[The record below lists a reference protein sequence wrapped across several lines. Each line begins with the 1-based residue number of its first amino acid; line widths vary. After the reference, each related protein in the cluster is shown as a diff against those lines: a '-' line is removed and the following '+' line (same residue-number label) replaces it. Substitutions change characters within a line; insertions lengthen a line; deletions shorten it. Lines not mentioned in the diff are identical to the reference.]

1 MNSETWSFRRLSA
14 TLPHAASQGPDA
26 EPPQRDFFVPQP
38 ATVPDRSHLSYYPQ
52 VHLLGIPREIRD
64 RVWQLVYTDIKAEL
78 KSAWHSKPK
87 TSYDALALVCTQ
99 VYSEIE
105 GYWRRAIIPKHRLK
119 PFLSQPYSALQYK
132 GFKRL
137 SIEVPFNMSGTFF
150 SWMAKMLT
158 CLSPHLQ
165 DFRLF
170 FTGCDAYG
178 TQVTIHGCGNEAP
191 GTVSRAAKLPVDGQ
205 DFHRRVIFLTAL
217 VHLTQLRTLVLSN
230 SNFAYLQTMLIQNKP
245 KLRELYVVDDPRAS
259 LTKAHWDSC
268 FKSEKRLI
276 HGLMTPV
283 NHSFPPVRHLHIS
296 ANAAL
301 TSVQVVNKLSH
312 TLESLTWIAPDP
324 SRQSGGFDVNWFR
337 DTGIILGTLRAHAQ
351 KLHTLRVCF
360 EGAMYEAQTQYG
372 DFIHGFRHHMPFLD
386 SLRTVELHLWS
397 KSPFIYK
404 ELLEAIPRRVERIYV
419 ADRFVTASQLI
430 DKVEELY
437 LPVMPEQPSTST
449 SMYSIQTN
457 ELEAGEDLDDSIQSE
472 SSAAIVTAD
481 ELGRK
486 DYIPMR
492 TGNVTFVGY
501 EYTTADKTHVRIV
514 EREDVHPLDISL
526 EADSLSTTH
535 STISEEGSE
544 SILPAQAIQ
553 QRLNLLILNGHLLDR
568 ARNKHI
574 HYCHRLRYIKPIMT
588 DGTVMHSTVIEALV
602 KARSTE
608 IAGSDATTTSPGHAA
623 IEAAVSRLTAPPI
636 GQVRTNTSFL
646 NMSPFTDDLAYFGSE
661 HEAEIV
667 FANEKV
673 AEVGDV
679 AARRW
684 CEEVVVE
691 KGMGHWQSESQ

>member
-1 MNSETWSFRRLSA
+1 MNSQAWSFRQLSA
-14 TLPHAASQGPDA
+14 TLTQASLEGPDA
-26 EPPQRDFFVPQP
+26 EPPRRDFFVPQP
-38 ATVPDRSHLSYYPQ
+38 ATVPDRSHLSSYPQ
-52 VHLLGIPREIRD
+52 THLLGIPQEIRD
-64 RVWQLVYTDIKAEL
+64 RVWQVIYSDIKAEL

-99 VYSEIE
+99 IYSEIE
-105 GYWRRAIIPKHRLK
+105 GYWRRAIVPKHRLK
-119 PFLSQPYSALQYK
+119 PFLAQPYSAIQYK

-137 SIEVPFNMSGTFF
+137 SVEVPFNMSGTFF
-150 SWMAKMLT
+150 SWMSKMLIV
-158 CLSPHLQ
+158 LSPHLQ

-170 FTGCDAYG
+170 FTGGDAYG
-178 TQVTIHGCGNEAP
+178 TQVSIHGCGNEAP
-191 GTVSRAAKLPVDGQ
+191 AAVDRAAKLPVDGQ
-205 DFHRRVIFLTAL
+205 DFHHRVIFLTAL
-217 VHLTQLRTLVLSN
+217 VSLTQLRTLVLSN
-230 SNFAYLQTMLIQNKP
+230 SNFAYLQTMLIQNKH
-245 KLRELYVVDDPRAS
+245 KLRKLYVVDDPRAS
-259 LTKAHWDSC
+259 LTKLHWDSC
-268 FKSEKRLI
+268 FKSEKSPI

-312 TLESLTWIAPDP
+312 TLESLTWIVPDP

-337 DTGIILGTLRAHAQ
+337 DTGIILGTLRAHAN
-351 KLHTLRVCF
+351 KLHTIRVCF

-397 KSPFIYK
+397 KSPYIYK

-430 DKVEELY
+430 DKIAELY
-437 LPVMPEQPSTST
+437 LPVMPEQLSTSQ

-457 ELEAGEDLDDSIQSE
+457 ELEGGEDLDDNIQSD
-472 SSAAIVTAD
+472 SSAAIITAD
-481 ELGRK
+481 EIGRK
-486 DYIPMR
+486 DYIPMG
-492 TGNVTFVGY
+492 TGNITFVGY
-501 EYTTADKTHVRIV
+501 EYTRADKVRVRIV
-514 EREDVHPLDISL
+514 EREDIHPLDISL
-526 EADSLSTTH
+526 EADGFSTKDG
-535 STISEEGSE
+535 TILEDGSE
-544 SILPAQAIQ
+544 SVLSGQALQ
-553 QRLNLLILNGHLLDR
+553 QRLNLLILNGRLLDR

-588 DGTVMHSTVIEALV
+588 NGTVMRSNVIEDLV
-602 KARSTE
+602 KARGAD
-608 IAGSDATTTSPGHAA
+608 IPKIDTTATSPSHAA
-623 IEAAVSRLTAPPI
+623 IEAAVSRLKAPPI
-636 GQVRTNTSFL
+636 GEVRTNTSFL
-646 NMSPFTDDLAYFGSE
+646 SMSPFTDDLAYFGSE
-661 HEAEIV
+661 TEAEIV

>member
-1 MNSETWSFRRLSA
+1 M
-14 TLPHAASQGPDA
+14 
-26 EPPQRDFFVPQP
+26 
-38 ATVPDRSHLSYYPQ
+38 
-52 VHLLGIPREIRD
+52 HLLGIPREIRD
-64 RVWQLVYTDIKAEL
+64 RIWQLVYSDIKAEL
-78 KSAWHSKPK
+78 KSAWHSKPE

-132 GFKRL
+132 DFKRL
-137 SIEVPFNMSGTFF
+137 SVEVPFNMSGTFF
-150 SWMAKMLT
+150 SWMSKMLT

-191 GTVSRAAKLPVDGQ
+191 GAVSRAAKLPVDGQ

-217 VHLTQLRTLVLSN
+217 VSLTQLRTLVLSN

-245 KLRELYVVDDPRAS
+245 KLRKLYVVDDPRAS
-259 LTKAHWDSC
+259 LTKLHWDSC
-268 FKSEKRLI
+268 FKSEKSPI
-276 HGLMTPV
+276 HGLMVPV

-312 TLESLTWIAPDP
+312 TLESLTWIVPD
-324 SRQSGGFDVNWFR
+324 SSHQSGGFDVNWFR
-337 DTGIILGTLRAHAQ
+337 DTGIILGTLRSHAQ

-397 KSPFIYK
+397 KSPYIYK
-404 ELLEAIPRRVERIYV
+404 ELLEAIPRRLERIYV

-437 LPVMPEQPSTST
+437 LPVMPEQPCTST
-449 SMYSIQTN
+449 SMYSIQTS
-457 ELEAGEDLDDSIQSE
+457 ELEGGEDLDDNIQSE
-472 SSAAIVTAD
+472 SSAAIITAD

-492 TGNVTFVGY
+492 TGNITFVGY
-501 EYTTADKTHVRIV
+501 EYTRADKMRVRIV
-514 EREDVHPLDISL
+514 EREDIHPLDISF
-526 EADSLSTTH
+526 EADALLVKD
-535 STISEEGSE
+535 STILEDGSE
-544 SILPAQAIQ
+544 STMTAQAIQ
-553 QRLNLLILNGHLLDR
+553 QRLDLLILNGRLLDR

-574 HYCHRLRYIKPIMT
+574 KYCHRLRYIKPTMT
-588 DGTVMHSTVIEALV
+588 DGTVMHSMVIEALT
-602 KARSTE
+602 KARGGD
-608 IAGSDATTTSPGHAA
+608 IAGIDTTVTYSAHAA
-623 IEAAVSRLTAPPI
+623 IEAAVSRLRPPLM

-661 HEAEIV
+661 NEAEIV

-679 AARRW
+679 TARRW